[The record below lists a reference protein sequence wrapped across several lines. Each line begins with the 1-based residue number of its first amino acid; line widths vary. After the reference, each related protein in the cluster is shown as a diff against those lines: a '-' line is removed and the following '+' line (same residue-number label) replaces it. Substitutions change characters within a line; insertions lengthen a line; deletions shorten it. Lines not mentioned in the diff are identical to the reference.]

1 METALAPFRILLVE
15 DNPNDIEITR
25 RALEKGQVKNEL
37 TIARDG
43 QEAID
48 LLFGRAGA
56 RGSLPGLILLDL
68 NLPRV
73 DGREVLSRIKTD
85 PELRRIPVIVLTTS
99 TREEDVVRSYDLGV
113 NTFISKPV
121 RFEDFIKVVT
131 AIQEYWIVI
140 ATLPPPSAS
149 AGGLS

>member
-25 RALEKGQVKNEL
+25 RALEKGQLKNEL

-43 QEAID
+43 QEALDI
-48 LLFGRAGA
+48 LFGHADGRT
-56 RGSLPGLILLDL
+56 SLPGLILLDL

-73 DGREVLSRIKTD
+73 DGREVLSRIKSN

-121 RFEDFIKVVT
+121 RFEDFIKVIT

-140 ATLPPPSAS
+140 ATLPP
-149 AGGLS
+149 AGAPGGAA

>member
-25 RALEKGQVKNEL
+25 RALQKGQLKNEL

-48 LLFGRAGA
+48 LLFGQPGV

-73 DGREVLSRIKTD
+73 DGREVLSRIKSD

-121 RFEDFIKVVT
+121 RFEDFIKVIT

-140 ATLPPPSAS
+140 ATLPPATP
-149 AGGLS
+149 AGGPS

>member
-1 METALAPFRILLVE
+1 METTLAPFRILLVE

-25 RALEKGQVKNEL
+25 RALDKGQVKNEL

-43 QEAID
+43 QEALDI
-48 LLFGRAGA
+48 LFGSRSKT
-56 RGSLPGLILLDL
+56 SLPGLILLDL

-73 DGREVLSRIKTD
+73 DGREVLSRIKGD
-85 PELRRIPVIVLTTS
+85 PLLKRIPVIVLTTS
-99 TREEDVVRSYDLGV
+99 TREEDVVRTYDLGV

-121 RFEDFIKVVT
+121 RFEDFIKVVA

-140 ATLPPPSAS
+140 ATLPPAAA
-149 AGGLS
+149 AGGVA

>member
-48 LLFGRAGA
+48 LLFGHAEARA
-56 RGSLPGLILLDL
+56 SLPGLILLDL

-140 ATLPPPSAS
+140 ATLPPA
-149 AGGLS
+149 ARAEGLT

>member
-1 METALAPFRILLVE
+1 MEATLASFRILLVE

-25 RALEKGQVKNEL
+25 RALERGQIRNEL

-43 QEAID
+43 QEALDI
-48 LLFGRAGA
+48 LFGHANGEA
-56 RGSLPGLILLDL
+56 LPGLILLDL

-73 DGREVLSRIKTD
+73 DGREVLSRIKSD
-85 PELRRIPVIVLTTS
+85 PDLKRIPVIVLTTS

-140 ATLPPPSAS
+140 ATLPPAAS
-149 AGGLS
+149 SGGGA

>member
-1 METALAPFRILLVE
+1 METALAPILLVE

-25 RALEKGQVKNEL
+25 RALEKGQVKNQL

-43 QEAID
+43 QEALDI
-48 LLFGRAGA
+48 LFGG
-56 RGSLPGLILLDL
+56 GGQTPLPGLILLDL
-68 NLPRV
+68 NLPKV

-99 TREEDVVRSYDLGV
+99 TREEDIVRSYDLGV

-140 ATLPPPSAS
+140 ATLPPPATS
-149 AGGLS
+149 GGVN

>member
-48 LLFGRAGA
+48 LLFGHAGA
-56 RGSLPGLILLDL
+56 RASLPGLILLDL

-73 DGREVLSRIKTD
+73 DGREVLSCIKTD

-121 RFEDFIKVVT
+121 RFEDFIKVIT

-140 ATLPPPSAS
+140 ATLPPAS
-149 AGGLS
+149 RAEGLT

>member
-48 LLFGRAGA
+48 LLFGHAEARA
-56 RGSLPGLILLDL
+56 SLPGLILLDL

-140 ATLPPPSAS
+140 ATLPPTSPATGAS
-149 AGGLS
+149 